1 MEIHGEFRRSS
12 GRRIANLVDVVLEI
26 CFWSLQETSRRFGL
40 HNEQWKRV
48 FWLFRVSIGDYTTQ
62 LCGDDNKHWQT
73 IIRIPIKQLV
83 SWKSREF
90 FRGPHVG
97 KMIRRWHGVD
107 SGGFLIEKMQWQKIV
122 PEKKD
127 ETLEDVLE
135 WEVQF
140 VFFRKH
146 GLQLMEECEKNN
158 ETSTSPL
165 VDCTFGGSQRW
176 VKKSQS
182 SAQSTTGPGFVR
194 YFVGFMGLVS
204 LPPEWVDFY
213 GIKCR

>member
-1 MEIHGEFRRSS
+1 MEVSSCFFFWRCGFPIFPRRVSRSS

-26 CFWSLQETSRRFGL
+26 CFWSLQETTTIWAS
-40 HNEQWKRV
+40 QWAMKKGP
-48 FWLFRVSIGDYTTQ
+48 WLFRVSIGDYTTQ

-83 SWKSREF
+83 SWKSRGF
-90 FRGPHVG
+90 FRGPHVW

-107 SGGFLIEKMQWQKIV
+107 SGGFLIENMQCQKIV
-122 PEKKD
+122 PKKKD
-127 ETLEDVLE
+127 DTLEDVLE

-140 VFFRKH
+140 VFFVRKH
-146 GLQLMEECEKNN
+146 GLIPHGGTRVQNN

-176 VKKSQS
+176 V
-182 SAQSTTGPGFVR
+182 
-194 YFVGFMGLVS
+194 
-204 LPPEWVDFY
+204 
-213 GIKCR
+213 